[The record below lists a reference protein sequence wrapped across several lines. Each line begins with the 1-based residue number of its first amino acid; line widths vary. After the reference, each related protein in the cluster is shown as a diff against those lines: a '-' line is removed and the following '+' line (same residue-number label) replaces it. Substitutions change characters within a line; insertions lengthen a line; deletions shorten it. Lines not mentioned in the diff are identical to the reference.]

1 MEKEDKILL
10 ATIEDKM
17 RQCENRY
24 AVTNT
29 AFLDLRQ
36 RALAENFCKAER
48 SLVLLSEQPDG
59 IYENPDISGS
69 GRVRALLYGG
79 FADAER
85 RALVFLPEYTE
96 LAEILPP
103 SAIAGGAAQEAL
115 YAENADLQR
124 AANREN
130 TGGKKRSVSAKA
142 AKTQNA
148 IAESIIAPRAA
159 EITNFQNDSG
169 APSTYPGTDR
179 ISDRAAPPDC
189 PFALL
194 RVTAKS
200 GVGARKLTHRDYLG
214 SLMGLG
220 IKREM
225 TGDII
230 VKDSGADIII
240 MKEIADFLLMNYEK
254 AGRANLKLEIADITA
269 LDTGTVNI
277 EEKRDTV
284 ASLRLDNLV
293 SSVFALSRGKAQ
305 EAIKAGIVFVNSSQA
320 AKPDIQLKEGDKLV
334 MRGRGKAVL
343 REISGKTR
351 KDRIY
356 VVFDRYI

>member
-10 ATIEDKM
+10 AAIEDKM

-24 AVTNT
+24 TVTNT

-48 SLVLLSEQPDG
+48 SLVLLSERPDG
-59 IYENPDISGS
+59 TYENPDVKGS
-69 GRVRALLYGG
+69 GRLRALFYGG

-85 RALVFLPEYTE
+85 RALIFLPEYAE
-96 LAEILPP
+96 LADILPP
-103 SAIAGGAAQEAL
+103 AAVSGGSPNLQNGSAFA
-115 YAENADLQR
+115 
-124 AANREN
+124 
-130 TGGKKRSVSAKA
+130 
-142 AKTQNA
+142 
-148 IAESIIAPRAA
+148 
-159 EITNFQNDSG
+159 
-169 APSTYPGTDR
+169 
-179 ISDRAAPPDC
+179 AAPADC
-189 PFALL
+189 PFCVLKVHA
-194 RVTAKS
+194 AS
-200 GVGARKLTHRDYLG
+200 GIGARKLTHRDYLG

-230 VKDSGADIII
+230 VRDGGADIII
-240 MKEIADFLLMNYEK
+240 IKEIADFLLMNYEK
-254 AGRANLKLEIADITA
+254 AGRANLKLEIADITS

-293 SSVFALSRGKAQ
+293 SSVFGLSRGRAQ
-305 EAIKAGIVFVNSSQA
+305 EAIKTGFVFVNSSQA
-320 AKPDIQLKEGDKLV
+320 QKPDMQLNEGDKLV
-334 MRGRGKAVL
+334 LRGRGKAVL
-343 REISGKTR
+343 REIQGKTR

-356 VVFDRYI
+356 IIFDRYI

>member
-1 MEKEDKILL
+1 MEKEDRILL
-10 ATIEDKM
+10 AAIEDKM

-24 AVTNT
+24 TVTNT

-48 SLVLLSEQPDG
+48 SLVLLSERPDG
-59 IYENPDISGS
+59 TYENPDVKGS

-85 RALVFLPEYTE
+85 RALIFLPEYAE
-96 LAEILPP
+96 LADILPP
-103 SAIAGGAAQEAL
+103 ASISGDIPNLQNGSAFA
-115 YAENADLQR
+115 
-124 AANREN
+124 
-130 TGGKKRSVSAKA
+130 T
-142 AKTQNA
+142 
-148 IAESIIAPRAA
+148 APA
-159 EITNFQNDSG
+159 
-169 APSTYPGTDR
+169 
-179 ISDRAAPPDC
+179 DC
-189 PFALL
+189 PFCVLKVHA
-194 RVTAKS
+194 AS

-230 VKDSGADIII
+230 VKDGGADIII

-254 AGRANLKLEIADITA
+254 AGRANLKLEIADITS

-293 SSVFALSRGKAQ
+293 SSVFGLSRGKAQ
-305 EAIKAGIVFVNSSQA
+305 EAIKTGVVFVNSSQA
-320 AKPDIQLKEGDKLV
+320 QKPDMQLNEGDKLV
-334 MRGRGKAVL
+334 LRGRGKAIL
-343 REISGKTR
+343 REIQGKTR

-356 VVFDRYI
+356 IIFDRYI

>member
-10 ATIEDKM
+10 AAIEDKM
-17 RQCENRY
+17 RQCENKY

-48 SLVLLSEQPDG
+48 SLVLLSERPDG
-59 IYENPDISGS
+59 SYENPDIAGS
-69 GRVRALLYGG
+69 GRVRALFYGG

-85 RALVFLPEYTE
+85 RALIFLPEYAE
-96 LAEILPP
+96 LADILPP
-103 SAIAGGAAQEAL
+103 AA
-115 YAENADLQR
+115 
-124 AANREN
+124 
-130 TGGKKRSVSAKA
+130 
-142 AKTQNA
+142 
-148 IAESIIAPRAA
+148 
-159 EITNFQNDSG
+159 
-169 APSTYPGTDR
+169 
-179 ISDRAAPPDC
+179 AAPADC
-189 PFALL
+189 PFCVLKAH
-194 RVTAKS
+194 AA
-200 GVGARKLTHRDYLG
+200 GGIGARKLTHRDYLG

-230 VKDSGADIII
+230 VRDGGADIII

-254 AGRANLKLEIADITA
+254 AGRANLKLEIADIAA

-293 SSVFALSRGKAQ
+293 SSVFGLSRGKAQ
-305 EAIKAGIVFVNSSQA
+305 EAIKTGFVFVNSSQVQ
-320 AKPDIQLKEGDKLV
+320 KPDMQLSEGDKLV
-334 MRGRGKAVL
+334 LRGRGKAVL
-343 REISGKTR
+343 REIQGKTR

-356 VVFDRYI
+356 IIFDRYI

>member
-1 MEKEDKILL
+1 MEKEDRILL
-10 ATIEDKM
+10 AAIEDKM

-24 AVTNT
+24 TVTNT

-48 SLVLLSEQPDG
+48 SLVLLSERPDG
-59 IYENPDISGS
+59 TYENPDVKGS

-85 RALVFLPEYTE
+85 RALIFLPEYAE
-96 LAEILPP
+96 LADILPP
-103 SAIAGGAAQEAL
+103 AAADSSSLNLQNGSAFA
-115 YAENADLQR
+115 
-124 AANREN
+124 
-130 TGGKKRSVSAKA
+130 
-142 AKTQNA
+142 
-148 IAESIIAPRAA
+148 
-159 EITNFQNDSG
+159 
-169 APSTYPGTDR
+169 
-179 ISDRAAPPDC
+179 AAPADC
-189 PFALL
+189 PFCVLKAN
-194 RVTAKS
+194 AS
-200 GVGARKLTHRDYLG
+200 GGVGAKKLTHRDYLG

-230 VKDSGADIII
+230 VRDGGADIII

-254 AGRANLKLEIADITA
+254 AGRANLKLEIADITS

-284 ASLRLDNLV
+284 ASLRLDNLI
-293 SSVFALSRGKAQ
+293 SSVFGLSRGKAQ
-305 EAIKAGIVFVNSSQA
+305 ESIKTGIVFVNSSQA
-320 AKPDIQLKEGDKLV
+320 QKPDMQLNEGDKLV
-334 MRGRGKAVL
+334 LRGRGKAVL
-343 REISGKTR
+343 REIQGKTR

-356 VVFDRYI
+356 IIFDRYI

>member
-10 ATIEDKM
+10 AAIEDKM

-24 AVTNT
+24 TATNT
-29 AFLDLRQ
+29 TFLDLRQ

-48 SLVLLSEQPDG
+48 SLVLLSERPDG
-59 IYENPDISGS
+59 TYENPDVKGS

-85 RALVFLPEYTE
+85 RALIFLPEYAE
-96 LAEILPP
+96 LADILPP
-103 SAIAGGAAQEAL
+103 AAISGGSPNLQNGSAFATTPA
-115 YAENADLQR
+115 
-124 AANREN
+124 
-130 TGGKKRSVSAKA
+130 
-142 AKTQNA
+142 
-148 IAESIIAPRAA
+148 
-159 EITNFQNDSG
+159 
-169 APSTYPGTDR
+169 
-179 ISDRAAPPDC
+179 DC
-189 PFALL
+189 PFCVLKVHA
-194 RVTAKS
+194 AS

-230 VKDSGADIII
+230 VRDGGADIII

-254 AGRANLKLEIADITA
+254 AVLANLKLEIADITA
-269 LDTGTVNI
+269 LDTVTVNI
-277 EEKRDTV
+277 EENRDTV

-293 SSVFALSRGKAQ
+293 SSVFGLSRGKAQ
-305 EAIKAGIVFVNSSQA
+305 EAIKTGFVFVNSSQA
-320 AKPDIQLKEGDKLV
+320 QKPDMQLNEGDKLV
-334 MRGRGKAVL
+334 LRGRGKAVL
-343 REISGKTR
+343 REIQGKTR

-356 VVFDRYI
+356 IIFDRYI

>member
-10 ATIEDKM
+10 AAIEDKM

-24 AVTNT
+24 TVTNT

-48 SLVLLSEQPDG
+48 SLVLLSERPDG
-59 IYENPDISGS
+59 TYENPDVKGS
-69 GRVRALLYGG
+69 GRVRALFYGG

-85 RALVFLPEYTE
+85 RALIFLPEYAE
-96 LAEILPP
+96 LADILPP
-103 SAIAGGAAQEAL
+103 AAVSGGSPNLQNGSAFA
-115 YAENADLQR
+115 
-124 AANREN
+124 
-130 TGGKKRSVSAKA
+130 
-142 AKTQNA
+142 
-148 IAESIIAPRAA
+148 
-159 EITNFQNDSG
+159 
-169 APSTYPGTDR
+169 
-179 ISDRAAPPDC
+179 AAPADC
-189 PFALL
+189 PFCVLKVHA
-194 RVTAKS
+194 AS
-200 GVGARKLTHRDYLG
+200 GIGARKLTHRDYLG

-230 VKDSGADIII
+230 VRDGGADIII

-254 AGRANLKLEIADITA
+254 AGRANLKLEIADITS

-293 SSVFALSRGKAQ
+293 SSVFGLSRGRAQ
-305 EAIKAGIVFVNSSQA
+305 EAIKTGFVFVNSSQA
-320 AKPDIQLKEGDKLV
+320 QKPDMQLNEGDKLV
-334 MRGRGKAVL
+334 LRGRGKAVL
-343 REISGKTR
+343 REIQGKTR

-356 VVFDRYI
+356 IIFDRYI

>member
-10 ATIEDKM
+10 AAIEDKM

-24 AVTNT
+24 TVTNT

-48 SLVLLSEQPDG
+48 SLVLLSERSDG
-59 IYENPDISGS
+59 TYENPDVKGS

-85 RALVFLPEYTE
+85 RALIFLPEYAE
-96 LAEILPP
+96 LADILPP
-103 SAIAGGAAQEAL
+103 A
-115 YAENADLQR
+115 
-124 AANREN
+124 
-130 TGGKKRSVSAKA
+130 SVSGDSPNL
-142 AKTQNA
+142 QNGSA
-148 IAESIIAPRAA
+148 FATAPA
-159 EITNFQNDSG
+159 
-169 APSTYPGTDR
+169 
-179 ISDRAAPPDC
+179 DC
-189 PFALL
+189 PFCVLKAN
-194 RVTAKS
+194 AAG
-200 GVGARKLTHRDYLG
+200 GVGTKKLTHRDYLG

-230 VKDSGADIII
+230 VKESGADIII
-240 MKEIADFLLMNYEK
+240 IKEIADFLLMNYEK
-254 AGRANLKLEIADITA
+254 AGRANLKLEIADITS

-293 SSVFALSRGKAQ
+293 SSVFGLSRGKAQ
-305 EAIKAGIVFVNSSQA
+305 EAIKTGFVFVNSSQA
-320 AKPDIQLKEGDKLV
+320 QKPDMQLNEGDKLV
-334 MRGRGKAVL
+334 LRGRGKAVL
-343 REISGKTR
+343 REIQGKTR

-356 VVFDRYI
+356 IIFDRYI